1 MEHQVLADF
10 VRILKTNENSKIDAP
25 LLQYLS
31 IMIQNM
37 DSEQAICKMVNI
49 IWYLWP
55 VYV

>member
-55 VYV
+55 V

>member
-49 IWYLWP
+49 IWYL
-55 VYV
+55 